1 MQKLAILPMI
11 MFVMPVEALTLEQ
24 SVAEALLK
32 NPRLIESYARFEAK
46 YKDKRGAFSDYLP
59 QVRLY
64 AGIGYENV
72 SYNSGIE
79 TDTELTRR
87 ELGLRVTQ
95 SLFEGFKTNAE
106 VARLDY
112 EMRADRQKLLSDA
125 ENLSLEVAEVYLDY
139 LKAVETTGLSQRNV
153 KDHRKV
159 LNDIQS
165 RQEKGLSSAAD
176 VAQVQARLA
185 TSQSAFFSSKNN
197 QFDLKAKYYDLV
209 GSFPSDMHVPKADAD
224 FLPNN
229 LAEALN
235 EARSTHPEISA
246 AIMDINAANKQ
257 VDREKSGYWPKFN
270 LQLDVN
276 DNENVGGYEGPDD
289 DARVMLT
296 MNYDLYSGGRTTAK
310 TEAAAWRKEEAI
322 AIKNNTH
329 RQIIEGTTLAWNA
342 HRFIGQQ
349 KKFYIKN
356 VDFATEAEAGYRQQF
371 NLGKRSLLD
380 VLDSKVELF
389 VARKNYIDATF
400 DERKSSYR
408 LINATGKLI
417 AALRVDTPK
426 AWQLAEDNGDN
437 SKIIIDRLEGEQQT
451 DQAQKQHALIDAS
464 QIDNQE

>member
-1 MQKLAILPMI
+1 MRKLITLSML
-11 MFVMPVEALTLEQ
+11 MFAMPSEALTLEQ

-32 NPRLIESYARFEAK
+32 NPRLIENYTRFEAK
-46 YKDKRGAFSDYLP
+46 HRDKRGAFSDYLP
-59 QVRLY
+59 QVSLY

-72 SYNSGIE
+72 SYNSGVE

-87 ELGLRVTQ
+87 ELGLRITQ
-95 SLFEGFKTNAE
+95 SLFEGFKTSAE

-112 EMRADRQKLLSDA
+112 EMRADKQALLSEA

-139 LKAVETTGLSQRNV
+139 LKAVETTSLSQRNV
-153 KDHRKV
+153 ADHKKV

-165 RQEKGLSSAAD
+165 RQAKGLSSAAD

-185 TSQSAFFSSKNN
+185 TSQSALFAAKNN
-197 QFDLKAKYYDLV
+197 QFDLKAQYYDLV
-209 GSFPSDMHVPKADAD
+209 GSFPNDLHVPKADTV
-224 FLPNN
+224 FVPKT
-229 LAEALN
+229 LAEALD
-235 EARSTHPEISA
+235 EASNKHPEIGA
-246 AIMDINAANKQ
+246 AIMDINAADKQ
-257 VDREKSGYWPKFN
+257 VEREKSGYWPKFK

-296 MNYDLYSGGRTTAK
+296 MSYDLYSGGRTTAK

-329 RQIIEGTTLAWNA
+329 RQVIEGTTLAWNA
-342 HRFIGQQ
+342 YRFIGKQ
-349 KKFYIKN
+349 KSFYMKN

-389 VARKNYIDATF
+389 VARKNYINAAF

-408 LINATGKLI
+408 LINATGRLI
-417 AALRVDTPK
+417 AALRVDTPQ
-426 AWQLAEDNGDN
+426 AWQLESNN
-437 SKIIIDRLEGEQQT
+437 SGSQHQVSEQFDENQSV
-451 DQAQKQHALIDAS
+451 QAKKTHALIDES
-464 QIDNQE
+464 QSDNKG

>member
-1 MQKLAILPMI
+1 MRKLAILPLLMI
-11 MFVMPVEALTLEQ
+11 ISPAEALTLEQ

-32 NPRLIESYARFEAK
+32 NPRLIKSYARFEAK
-46 YKDKRGAFSDYLP
+46 HKDKRGAFSDYLP
-59 QVRLY
+59 QVSLY

-72 SYNSGIE
+72 TYNSGLEI
-79 TDTELTRR
+79 DSELTRR

-95 SLFEGFKTNAE
+95 SLFEGFKTSAE

-112 EMRADRQKLLSDA
+112 EMRADRQALLSDA

-139 LKAVETTGLSQRNV
+139 LKALETSSLSHRNV
-153 KDHRKV
+153 EDHKEV
-159 LNDIQS
+159 LKNIQS
-165 RQEKGLSSAAD
+165 RQQKGLSSAAD

-185 TSQSAFFSSKNN
+185 TSQSALFAAKNN

-209 GSFPSDMHVPKADAD
+209 GSFPNDLHVPKADAL
-224 FLPNN
+224 FLPTT
-229 LAEALN
+229 LSDALN
-235 EARSTHPEISA
+235 QARIAHPQINA
-246 AIMDINAANKQ
+246 AIMDINAAHKQ
-257 VDREKSGYWPKFN
+257 VEREKSDYWPKFN

-296 MNYDLYSGGRTTAK
+296 MSYDLYSGGRTTAK

-322 AIKNNTH
+322 AIKNSTH
-329 RQIIEGTTLAWNA
+329 RQIVEGTTLAWNA
-342 HRFIGQQ
+342 HRFIGKQ
-349 KKFYIKN
+349 KSFYIKN

-389 VARKNYIDATF
+389 VARKNFINAAF

-408 LINATGKLI
+408 LINATGRLI
-417 AALRVDTPK
+417 AALRVDTPE
-426 AWQLAEDNGDN
+426 AWQLEKVDHNNESNDY
-437 SKIIIDRLEGEQQT
+437 IQEQGEQPSQRSE
-451 DQAQKQHALIDAS
+451 KQHALIDAS
-464 QIDNQE
+464 QVDN

>member
-1 MQKLAILPMI
+1 MLMFALPI
-11 MFVMPVEALTLEQ
+11 EALTLEQ

-32 NPRLIESYARFEAK
+32 NPRLIKNYARFEAK
-46 YKDKRGAFSDYLP
+46 HKDKRDAFSGYLP
-59 QVRLY
+59 QVRLF

-72 SYNSGIE
+72 TYNSGIE

-95 SLFEGFKTNAE
+95 SLFEGFKTSAE

-112 EMRADRQKLLSDA
+112 EMRADRQALLAEA
-125 ENLSLEVAEVYLDY
+125 ENLSLEVTEVYLDY
-139 LKAVETTGLSQRNV
+139 QKAIETTSLSQRNV
-153 KDHRKV
+153 VDHRKI

-165 RQEKGLSSAAD
+165 RQQKGLSSSAD

-185 TSQSAFFSSKNN
+185 TSQSAFFAAKNN

-209 GSFPSDMHVPKADAD
+209 GSFPNDLHVPKADD
-224 FLPNN
+224 IFVPNT
-229 LAEALN
+229 LVEALN
-235 EARSTHPEISA
+235 EARSSHPEISA
-246 AIMDINAANKQ
+246 AIMDVNAASKQ
-257 VDREKSGYWPKFN
+257 IEREKSGYWPKFN
-270 LQLDVN
+270 LQLDIN

-296 MNYDLYSGGRTTAK
+296 MSYDLYSGGSTTAK

-342 HRFIGQQ
+342 YRFIGKQ
-349 KKFYIKN
+349 KSFYIKN

-389 VARKNYIDATF
+389 LARKNYINAVF

-426 AWQLAEDNGDN
+426 AWQLDEDKSDHLKNEN
-437 SKIIIDRLEGEQQT
+437 NRFESQQQT
-451 DQAQKQHALIDAS
+451 DQVKNQHLQIDAS
-464 QIDNQE
+464 QIDN

>member
-32 NPRLIESYARFEAK
+32 NPRLIERYAQFEAK
-46 YKDKRGAFSDYLP
+46 HRDKRVAFSDYLP
-59 QVRLY
+59 QVSLS

-79 TDTELTRR
+79 TDTKLTRR

-112 EMRADRQKLLSDA
+112 EMRADRQKLISDA
-125 ENLSLEVAEVYLDY
+125 ENLSLEVTEVYLDF
-139 LKAVETTGLSQRNV
+139 LKAIETTSLSQQNV
-153 KDHRKV
+153 GDHTKV

-165 RQEKGLSSAAD
+165 RQEKGLSSGAD

-185 TSQSAFFSSKNN
+185 TSQSAFFSAKNN

-209 GSFPSDMHVPKADAD
+209 GKFPNDLHVPKADNV
-224 FLPNN
+224 FLPST
-229 LAEALN
+229 LEEALN
-235 EARSTHPEISA
+235 EARNTHPEISA

-257 VDREKSGYWPKFN
+257 VERERSDYWPKFN

-276 DNENVGGYEGPDD
+276 DNENVGGYKGPDD
-289 DARVMLT
+289 DARIMLT
-296 MNYDLYSGGRTTAK
+296 MSYDLYSGGRTTAK
-310 TEAAAWRKEEAI
+310 TEASAWRKEEAI

-342 HRFIGQQ
+342 YRFIAKQ

-389 VARKNYIDATF
+389 VARKNYINAAF

-417 AALRVDTPK
+417 AALRIDTPK
-426 AWQLAEDNGDN
+426 AWQLAKDKEDN
-437 SKIIIDRLEGEQQT
+437 SKIMNDKLEGQQQT
-451 DQAQKQHALIDAS
+451 EQAQKQHALIGIS
-464 QIDNQE
+464 QIDTQE